1 MILAINLDSD
11 VPIYQQIRDRIVQ
24 AIASGELREGSPL
37 PTTRQLGAD
46 LGVNFHTVNKA
57 YDLLRREGLLRLS
70 RKTGAVILRDPS
82 SGTPDPA
89 FFPGWEA
96 RLGVLLAEAIAQGV
110 APDEIVERSRHQLS
124 GLAAPGGPGS
134 PEEEEREGQ
143 RT

>member
-1 MILAINLDSD
+1 MILAIDLDSD

-82 SGTPDPA
+82 TGAPDPA
-89 FFPGWEA
+89 FFPGWEG

-110 APDEIVERSRHQLS
+110 TADEIVERCRHQLPRA
-124 GLAAPGGPGS
+124 AAPDGAEN
-134 PEEEEREGQ
+134 EEDEREGQ